1 MGLFSRIQHLFQ
13 SKEPATDPVEPERK
27 KAADLPQAEAS
38 EDWIERSGLEPEEA
52 CTVAAIA
59 TACVTGARSDTVF
72 RIKSIE
78 AVDLDQE
85 LAGILT
91 ACILAHDQEDSHY
104 RVKRI
109 ERIS

>member
-13 SKEPATDPVEPERK
+13 SNEPATEPAEPESQ
-27 KAADLPQAEAS
+27 AAPEPAPVKTAD
-38 EDWIERSGLEPEEA
+38 DWIERSGLDPEEA
-52 CTVAAIA
+52 RTLAAIA
-59 TACVTGARSDTVF
+59 TACVTGPRSDTVF

-78 AVDLDQE
+78 AIDLDQE

-91 ACILAHDQEDSHY
+91 ACVLAHDQEDSHY